1 MAKATKKKKTESIPV
16 VEAEITRQPITET
29 LEKNY
34 MPYVMSV
41 IVSRAL
47 PEIDGFKPSHR
58 KLLYTMYNMGLLS
71 GPRTKSANVVGQT
84 MRLNPHG
91 DAAIY
96 ETLVRLTRA
105 NESLLHPFVDSKGSF
120 GKQYSRDMA
129 YAASRYTEVKLDGF
143 CNELFSGIDKDAVD
157 FIPNYDNTM
166 EEPTLLP
173 TTFPNILVSPNL
185 GIAVGMAC
193 SICSFNLAE
202 ICDGTI
208 AILKNPK
215 ISTDRIMEIIKA
227 PDFSGGGTILYN
239 RAQMK
244 QIYETGV
251 GSVKLRARYTF
262 DSARNCIDI
271 IQIPYSSC
279 IESILKKIADLVK
292 MGKMKDIVDYRD
304 ATDLGGLRLS
314 LDLRRGAD
322 PEMIMNKLY
331 YLTDLENT
339 FDCNFN
345 ILVNGSPRQMGVIEI
360 LSEWITFRLGC
371 LKREM
376 TFDLG
381 KKKDKLHLL
390 LGLATI
396 LLDIDKAIAIIRS
409 TPKEADVVPN
419 LMKGFDLSEVQ
430 AEYIAEIKLRH
441 LNREYITKRIAEVEA
456 LQNEISRL
464 EEILADELKMKAVL
478 IEQLKE
484 IKKKHGKPRKT
495 QIMDAEEVQVLD
507 KNDFVENYNIR
518 LVTTGHGYFKK
529 ITSQSLRGNDV
540 QKLKEG
546 DYILSEED
554 TDNLAEIIVLTNKAQ
569 LYRAKVADFEPVKAS
584 AMGDYL
590 PAKLGMDAGEV
601 PLLCKAI
608 SEFHPEHQLLVIFEN
623 GKGVR
628 ISMENYQTKSFR
640 KRLTGA
646 YSHASAAVAAFYL
659 EKPCDVVIRNN
670 QKKAILISSELAPA
684 AATRTAGGNILFS
697 VKPPKVK
704 VIGAEPASSPVF
716 ENAEMYRKRKV
727 PAMGNAMSEK
737 DLAAFAERIRPEE
750 S

>member
-1 MAKATKKKKTESIPV
+1 MAKKKKTEVLPMP
-16 VEAEITRQPITET
+16 EAEITRQPITET

-58 KLLYTMYNMGLLS
+58 KLLYTMYNMGLLT
-71 GPRTKSANVVGQT
+71 GARTKSANVVGQT

-157 FIPNYDNTM
+157 FVPNYDNTM

-193 SICSFNLAE
+193 SICSFNLGE

-215 ISTDRIMEIIKA
+215 VSVDRIMEIIKA
-227 PDFSGGGTILYN
+227 PDFSGGATLLYD
-239 RAQMK
+239 REQIK
-244 QIYETGV
+244 QIYTTGA
-251 GSVKLRARYTF
+251 GSVKLRARYSF

-271 IQIPYSSC
+271 LQIPYSSC
-279 IESILKKIADLVK
+279 IESILKKISDLVK
-292 MGKMKDIVDYRD
+292 MGKMKDILDYRD
-304 ATDLGGLRLS
+304 ATDLGGLRLT

-322 PEMIMNKLY
+322 PDMIMNKLY

-371 LKREM
+371 LRREM

-381 KKKDKLHLL
+381 KKRDKLHLL

-419 LMKGFDLSEVQ
+419 LMKGFELSKVQ

-441 LNREYITKRIAEVEA
+441 LNREYITNRIQEVES
-456 LQNEISRL
+456 LQNEIARI
-464 EEILADELKMKAVL
+464 EDILADELKLKAVL
-478 IEQLKE
+478 IDQLKE
-484 IKKKHGKPRKT
+484 IKKKYGKPRKT
-495 QIMDAEEVQVLD
+495 QIMDVGEIQVLD
-507 KNDFVENYNIR
+507 KNDFVENYNVR
-518 LVTTGHGYFKK
+518 LVTTAQGYFKK
-529 ITSQSLRGNDV
+529 ITAQSLRGNDV

-546 DYILSEED
+546 DYILCEED
-554 TDNLAEIIVLTNKAQ
+554 TDNLGEIMVLTNKAQ

-590 PAKLGMDAGEV
+590 PAKLSMDAGEV
-601 PLLCKAI
+601 PLLCKAM
-608 SEFHPEHQLLVIFEN
+608 SEFRPEHQLLIVFEN

-628 ISMENYQTKSFR
+628 LPMEAYQTKSFR
-640 KRLTGA
+640 KKLTNA
-646 YSHASAAVAAFYL
+646 YSHSSPAVAAFYL
-659 EKPCDVVIRNN
+659 DKPCDIVVRNN
-670 QKKAILISSELAPA
+670 QERAILISSELAPA
-684 AATRTAGGNILFS
+684 AATRTAGGNILFA
-697 VKPPKVK
+697 VKPPKTK
-704 VIGAEPASSPVF
+704 IIGAELASSGLY
-716 ENAEMYRKRKV
+716 ENAEIYRKRKV
-727 PAMGNAMSEK
+727 PATGNAMASH
-737 DLAAFAERIRPEE
+737 DVQVFSDRIRPEE
-750 S
+750 